1 MKYASCGREP
11 DETMIPFKLLARI
24 LGRSRS
30 LFADTVSQRE
40 NELRQVIGSSRVLI
54 IGAGG
59 SIGAAFVKVLAPYR
73 PAALHL
79 VDLSE
84 NSLVALVRDLHAE
97 QLVPPA
103 EFATY
108 AIGFDEIEFHHY
120 LRSVPRFDCILN
132 FAALK
137 HVRSERDPF
146 TAMRLLRTNVLAN
159 HDLLASFNGLAP
171 RRYFCVSSDKAVNP
185 ASLMGASKAFMERV
199 CLDRA
204 ETIPFS
210 SARFANVAFSEG
222 SLLQSFCV
230 RIERGQPLAAPNDV
244 RRYFIS
250 HEEAGQLCLLA
261 CFLGANREIFTP
273 SLQAN
278 LDLKTFSEIAVMI
291 LEEHGYSPLLCDSAE
306 EALARARAR
315 GSSAPG
321 AAWPCYFAPSDT
333 AGEKSIE
340 EFCASGET
348 VDGARYPNINVVTHP
363 KTSPRETIGAA
374 VKQMKKWRQS
384 GGWTKNDL
392 LNAVQSVVPEFTHL
406 DREANLDDKL

>member
-1 MKYASCGREP
+1 
-11 DETMIPFKLLARI
+11 MIPAQLLARI
-24 LGRSRS
+24 LDRNRS
-30 LFADTVSQRE
+30 LFGDTVSKSQ
-40 NELRQVIGSSRVLI
+40 NELRQAVGSSRILV

-59 SIGAAFVKVLAPYR
+59 SIGATFVKVMAPFK

-84 NSLVALVRDLHAE
+84 NNLVALVRDLHAE
-97 QLVPPA
+97 QLAPPA

-108 AIGFDEIEFHHY
+108 AIGFDEVEFYQY
-120 LRSVPRFDCILN
+120 LRSVPRFDYILN

-146 TAMRLLRTNVLAN
+146 TAMRLLRINVLAN
-159 HDLLASFNGLAP
+159 YDLLTALHDLAP

-199 CLDRA
+199 CLGQA

-222 SLLQSFCV
+222 SLLQNFCQ
-230 RIERGQPLAAPNDV
+230 RIERGQPLAAPSDV

-261 CFLGANREIFTP
+261 CFLGGNREIFTP
-273 SLQAN
+273 GLQAN
-278 LDLKTFSEIAVMI
+278 LDLKTFSEIAAMI
-291 LEEHGYSPLLCDSAE
+291 LEEYGHAPLLCGSE
-306 EALARARAR
+306 KEALRRAREPI
-315 GSSAPG
+315 APR

-333 AGEKSIE
+333 SGEKPVE
-340 EFCASGET
+340 EFCGSDET
-348 VDGARYPNINVVTHP
+348 VDAARYPNINVVTHP
-363 KTSPRETIGAA
+363 RITSHEKISAA
-374 VKQMKKWRQS
+374 IEQIKRCRQLGS
-384 GGWTKNDL
+384 WTKDKL
-392 LNAVQSVVPEFTHL
+392 FAAVQSAVPEFTHL
-406 DREANLDDKL
+406 DRRANLDDKL